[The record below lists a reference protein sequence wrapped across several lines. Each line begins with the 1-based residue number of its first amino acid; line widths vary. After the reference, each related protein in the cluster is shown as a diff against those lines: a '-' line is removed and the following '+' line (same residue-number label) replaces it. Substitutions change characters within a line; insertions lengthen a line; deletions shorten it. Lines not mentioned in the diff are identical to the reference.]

1 MEEGIRERERERDRD
16 REAESSPEASSFGI
30 LTNEPSG
37 DGAAGEASML
47 SELGLKHLEIE
58 EGAVSKVARRGIEL
72 TTH

>member
-47 SELGLKHLEIE
+47 SE
-58 EGAVSKVARRGIEL
+58 
-72 TTH
+72 